1 MKDVYIATDGACLG
15 NPGPGGWAAILRY
28 GGHERV
34 LVGGEAMTTNNR
46 MEVRAALAALAALN
60 EPCRVRLVTD
70 SQYLSNAVNK
80 GWLRGWVERDWR
92 GSDKQPVKN
101 VDLWQEL
108 LPLLARHEV
117 NFEWVRGHNEHPEN
131 ERCDVLARAEAE
143 KWAGKGT

>member
-1 MKDVYIATDGACLG
+1 MKEVMIATDGACLG

-92 GSDKQPVKN
+92 GSDKKPVKN

>member
-92 GSDKQPVKN
+92 GSDKKPVKN

>member
-46 MEVRAALAALAALN
+46 MEVRAALN

-92 GSDKQPVKN
+92 GSDKKPVKN